1 MFIVPDVDKIKKKL
15 IEEFDFDAASSL
27 AVVTTKDILLKKQSR
42 SKLYLGLFHHWLFGH
57 KVYIFTVNVNRS
69 QSSVFSLLEF

>member
-27 AVVTTKDILLKKQSR
+27 AVVTTKDILLKNR
-42 SKLYLGLFHHWLFGH
+42 AGVNYTW
-57 KVYIFTVNVNRS
+57 VYFITGCLDTKFT
-69 QSSVFSLLEF
+69 FLL